1 MTVQTVDKVDAP
13 HSEAPAAIATKPT
26 DTATELLTAMA
37 ALPAGHPTRARLRD
51 RTIEAWL
58 P

>member
-1 MTVQTVDKVDAP
+1 MTTQTV
-13 HSEAPAAIATKPT
+13 SESTP
-26 DTATELLTAMA
+26 DTVLASESATELLTAMA